1 MQNSAFKILIVD
13 DEKHYC
19 DVLKLILESEK
30 YDVHTTTSSSRAL
43 EMLDDHCY
51 DLVLSDFFMQ
61 DMDGFELL
69 KKIKSNHPDTEV
81 IIITGYGSIK
91 NAVNAMRSGAFS
103 YYIKSH
109 DPQELLFEVAK
120 VKHIAELTL
129 KINQPAVK
137 GQYLMMSKNPK
148 MKKIIELIEK
158 IAPSNANVLLLG
170 ESGVGKEAFAAY
182 IHEKSQ
188 RFDRN
193 FIPVNC
199 HAYSKTLLES
209 ELFGHEKGAFTG
221 ATETRIGKFEASEGG
236 TLFLDEIGDAT
247 LDMQVKMLRVLDTRN
262 IERIGSNR
270 LINVDFRLICATN
283 RNLKEMIQSGTFR
296 EDFYYRISTFALEI
310 PPLRERREDIG
321 QMVHFFMS
329 KLANDMK
336 KTIKG
341 IDDDLM
347 DYLLHYDYP
356 GNIRELK
363 NMVERL
369 IVLSS
374 DGILRK
380 SDLQADF
387 NQKNILQIQSLK
399 EFRNQTEK
407 HYIQRILKHTEGHLT
422 QASDILG
429 ITRRQLFNK
438 MQELGIE
445 NEK

>member
-13 DEKHYC
+13 DEQHYC

-30 YDVHTTTSSSRAL
+30 YDVHTTTSSSSAL
-43 EMLDDHCY
+43 EMLDDHSY

-69 KKIKSNHPDTEV
+69 KKIKSNHTDTEV

-91 NAVNAMRSGAFS
+91 NAVDAMRRGAFS

-129 KINQPAVK
+129 KINQPAAK
-137 GQYLMMSKNPK
+137 GQYLMMSKNTK

-188 RFDRN
+188 RFDKN

-247 LDMQVKMLRVLDTRN
+247 LDMQVKMLRVLDTRS

-283 RNLKEMIQSGTFR
+283 RNLKEMIQSGAFR

-374 DGILRK
+374 DGVLRK
-380 SDLQADF
+380 ADLQADF
-387 NQKNILQIQSLK
+387 SQKNILQIQSLK

-407 HYIQRILKHTEGHLT
+407 QYIQRILKHTEGHLT

-438 MQELGIE
+438 MQELHIG